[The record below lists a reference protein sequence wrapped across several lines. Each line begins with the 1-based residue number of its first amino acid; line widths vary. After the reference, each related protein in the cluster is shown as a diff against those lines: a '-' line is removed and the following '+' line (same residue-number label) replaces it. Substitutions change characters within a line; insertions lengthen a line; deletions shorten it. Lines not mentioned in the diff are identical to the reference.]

1 MISSLDNNKV
11 KEVCRLVAKKKE
23 RASRGLFVA
32 EGEKQVFEAP
42 KERVESIFCTSGFAD
57 SHPESFVPGITEIV
71 SDRVFAKM
79 SDTDTP
85 QGILA
90 VVKMKETKPED
101 IYSESEI
108 RIEGLPFILFLEDIR
123 DPGNLGTIVRAAEAA
138 GVTGI
143 VMSAGTV
150 DIYNPKTVRSTMGS
164 IYRVPFLYADD
175 IYGELERAKKS
186 GITLYAAYLDSSI
199 PYYDAEFTK
208 SVGVLIG
215 NEAAGLTYRAAQ
227 LADERIV
234 IPMSGAVESLNAA
247 VAAAVI
253 TFEVRRQ
260 RSCIQAE
267 G

>member
-1 MISSLDNNKV
+1 MISSLDNNKI

-23 RASRGLFVA
+23 RFSRGVFVA

-42 KERVESIFCTSGFAD
+42 GERVESIFCTSGFAD
-57 SHPESFVPGITEIV
+57 SHPEAIVPGITEIV

-90 VVKMKETKPED
+90 VVQMNETRPED
-101 IYSESEI
+101 IYSNSEV
-108 RIEGLPFILFLEDIR
+108 RVDDLPFILFLEDIR
-123 DPGNLGTIVRAAEAA
+123 DPGNLGTIVRTAEAA

-143 VMSAGTV
+143 VMSEGTV

-175 IYGELERAKKS
+175 FYGELERAKKS
-186 GITLYAAYLDSSI
+186 GITVYAAYLDSSI

-208 SVGVLIG
+208 PVGVLIG
-215 NEAAGLTYRAAQ
+215 NEAAGLTARASR

-234 IPMSGAVESLNAA
+234 IPMSGVVESLNAA

-253 TFEVRRQ
+253 TFEGRRQ
-260 RSCIQAE
+260 RGCA
-267 G
+267 